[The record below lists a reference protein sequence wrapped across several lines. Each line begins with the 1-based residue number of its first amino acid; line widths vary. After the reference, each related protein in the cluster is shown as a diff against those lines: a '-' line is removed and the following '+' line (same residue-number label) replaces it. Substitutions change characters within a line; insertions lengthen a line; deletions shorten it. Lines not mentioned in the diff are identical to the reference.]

1 MDTSGQER
9 FDAINYSYYKDADC
23 CLLVYDITQRKSFEK
38 IKEYY
43 IPKLKDY
50 CKVIIKVAL
59 LGNKTD
65 LKDQRQ
71 ITHEEG
77 LALSQEN
84 GFIFMESSCKD
95 NYNVSDAFATL
106 IEMTNKD
113 MIKGQKFQN
122 FKIQGK
128 RNQINEQKKNKCC

>member
-77 LALSQEN
+77 LALSQEK